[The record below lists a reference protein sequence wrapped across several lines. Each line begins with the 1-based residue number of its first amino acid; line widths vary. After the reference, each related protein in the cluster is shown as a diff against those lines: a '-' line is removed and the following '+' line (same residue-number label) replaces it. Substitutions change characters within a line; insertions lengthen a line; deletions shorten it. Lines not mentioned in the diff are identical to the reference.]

1 VDDGAG
7 SRAAL
12 SHASS
17 DDIAGGGVSL
27 DDDTRRY
34 RIVSR
39 LGEGGMGEVFV
50 AWDTR
55 LQREVALKRLH
66 GRSDGREQRLLD
78 EAALTASLDHP
89 GIVPVYDVFRSAAGE
104 VSYTMRLV
112 RGRTLRVALK
122 TSSTSTG
129 GRLELLRGLADAAVA
144 VGHAHGRGVLHGDLK
159 PDNILIDDDGH
170 AHVADW
176 GLARRLADA
185 PIGDGAGTVG
195 YLAPE
200 QRRRSAL
207 SPATDVWCL
216 GVILVE
222 LLGGTVDA
230 QGTVGLPTTTPA
242 PLSSIVAR
250 ATATAPEA
258 RYRDAAAVAADLRAF
273 LARDAVAAHR
283 EHPLE
288 RLARV
293 ARRARALFT
302 LASGAVAI
310 IVVIIVVAT
319 LNLRAERD
327 AARASAREARIERH
341 RADVALARSLL
352 VEAFAAL
359 EDDRDHDAI
368 VLRDRITALLE
379 VRRDDEGGV
388 SPDDEEAVRRDTRGL
403 ALALAPVDGAVTFS
417 PLAGLADC
425 DDVLAPRDGAV
436 PVVACRVGTQTSV
449 RVVSP
454 EVQERGRV
462 DIAAVAAGFAADR
475 VVLRDAGGDLLIVKL
490 DGGDVVRIPRG
501 AVPAEAFLA
510 IDGDVVM
517 SMNRARLHLTG
528 PGGDITGL
536 DVCGR
541 GVLDDVVQG
550 VFFVDHVAHWL
561 CASGTI
567 ERASPGD
574 RTPHTVAT
582 LAEQVGMSGREAL
595 RLATQV
601 TRADDGS
608 LIFGTQR
615 GALWRRTMTHLLEPL
630 GQRADLGAITA
641 ITILDD
647 GLLAVAGTRG
657 APLIWP
663 AIPVPLDAHGG
674 ASPPTSVRGP
684 FGLGHRGALLRG
696 PRDNDGR
703 LGLVIVGV
711 DGPTRMRGAPPP
723 ARRLQV
729 PVGLGAVAFV
739 DDDHALVGGGGGA
752 VYRAALA
759 RGEAHP
765 VALPPS
771 FTVKQLLHLDD
782 ADVTV
787 VASVGP
793 HGPFLIRDGDDVGV
807 PLTPPMP
814 LRRVGAGHAPD
825 RGPFIWG
832 LSYTDGFVR
841 WPRAGAP
848 GTSKTTTTPAPSCPA
863 SCARRKTPSTRSMMT
878 TASSCWRRA
887 GVCHASPRR
896 RAPPRG

>member
-1 VDDGAG
+1 
-7 SRAAL
+7 
-12 SHASS
+12 
-17 DDIAGGGVSL
+17 
-27 DDDTRRY
+27 
-34 RIVSR
+34 
-39 LGEGGMGEVFV
+39 
-50 AWDTR
+50 
-55 LQREVALKRLH
+55 
-66 GRSDGREQRLLD
+66 
-78 EAALTASLDHP
+78 
-89 GIVPVYDVFRSAAGE
+89 
-104 VSYTMRLV
+104 
-112 RGRTLRVALK
+112 
-122 TSSTSTG
+122 
-129 GRLELLRGLADAAVA
+129 
-144 VGHAHGRGVLHGDLK
+144 
-159 PDNILIDDDGH
+159 
-170 AHVADW
+170 
-176 GLARRLADA
+176 
-185 PIGDGAGTVG
+185 
-195 YLAPE
+195 
-200 QRRRSAL
+200 
-207 SPATDVWCL
+207 
-216 GVILVE
+216 
-222 LLGGTVDA
+222 VDA
-230 QGTVGLPTTTPA
+230 QGTVALPTTTPA

-359 EDDRDHDAI
+359 EDDRDRDAI

-601 TRADDGS
+601 TRANDGS
-608 LIFGTQR
+608 LILGTQR
-615 GALWRRTMTHLLEPL
+615 GALWRRTTTHLLEPL

-841 WPRAGAP
+841 WPRAAPWHLEDDDDTGAIVP
-848 GTSKTTTTPAPSCPA
+848 RVLRPQEDAIDAVDDDDGLVLLAEGGRLSRLATPTSAPSGL
-863 SCARRKTPSTRSMMT
+863 T
-878 TASSCWRRA
+878 TVPGATTLASSAGQVVVGAGPRVVRLGDGGAATTLCNLPEGGRVTALALHGDHVVVGTLRGEVILCHHRDGVIARLPAHRERVGALAVDGVHHRA
-887 GVCHASPRR
+887 LSVGWDGRVVVIGLPGR
-896 RAPPRG
+896 